1 MKEDIKDMK
10 AEIEELRKL
19 NKQFKKENKENKEK
33 RIKEYQEE
41 LTILLDKES
50 ITKEELK
57 NLITIKANLIPAEAL
72 KELGA
77 KHQKEIDES
86 VFDNL
91 IADMIVETL
100 KDNDIQE
107 LFSKV
112 YDELEIDIEKL
123 DSITPT
129 SYIMANNKMMNKLS
143 NGELKEGLTDL
154 LVIDRPR
161 KEVVTPISLNYDDEN
176 IQIVNKDK
184 RFTPYDRTV
193 HNSICS
199 IFEAGNGTFTPDQV
213 YRCMNG
219 LNNTEKVSPQAIGAV
234 TKSID
239 KTRRMYTKIEVEKEA
254 KEYGL
259 DKIKM
264 EDHILSARKITL
276 EAGGHE
282 VVGYKFN
289 YSNNSKPIIYEYAQM
304 TRQVLTIPRELLNT
318 KDVIRSTTEVTIIRE
333 YLIRR
338 IEVMKRK
345 GNKHQSNKI
354 RFTSINQEIGQ
365 DDPAKEKAKKIRD
378 NSSKLLDSFKDNDY
392 IKEYKFYKEGRS
404 FKGIEIFY

>member
-1 MKEDIKDMK
+1 MNEEIKKLKEKNKLLKDEIKQKQLREYEEILIELEGKEILSEEEVIKLIRKKVLLIDIKEKPTEVNVEQVIRDQIQQAFDSPEVDKLIQK
-10 AEIEELRKL
+10 ALRG
-19 NKQFKKENKENKEK
+19 KEPM
-33 RIKEYQEE
+33 R
-41 LTILLDKES
+41 
-50 ITKEELK
+50 
-57 NLITIKANLIPAEAL
+57 
-72 KELGA
+72 
-77 KHQKEIDES
+77 
-86 VFDNL
+86 
-91 IADMIVETL
+91 
-100 KDNDIQE
+100 
-107 LFSKV
+107 
-112 YDELEIDIEKL
+112 IEKL
-123 DSITPT
+123 DSIIPT
-129 SYIMANNKMMNKLS
+129 NYIMSNNKMMNKLA
-143 NGELKEGLTDL
+143 NGELQEGSTEL
-154 LVIDRPR
+154 LVISKKK

-184 RFTPYDRTV
+184 RFTPYDRAV

-199 IFEAGNGTFTPDQV
+199 IFEVGNSTFTPDQI

-259 DKIKM
+259 DKIVM

-289 YSNNSKPIIYEYAQM
+289 YSNNSKPIIYEYAQI
-304 TRQVLTIPRELLNT
+304 TGQVLSIPSELLNT

-354 RFTSINQEIGQ
+354 RFTSIYKEIGQ
-365 DDPAKEKAKKIRD
+365 DDPTKQKAQRVRENIE
-378 NSSKLLDSFKDNDY
+378 KLLGSFKDNDY
-392 IKEYKFYKEGRS
+392 IKGYKFYKEGRS
-404 FKGIEIFY
+404 FKGIEILY

>member
-10 AEIEELRKL
+10 AKIEELRKL

-57 NLITIKANLIPAEAL
+57 NLITIKANLIPAESL

-123 DSITPT
+123 NSIVPEK
-129 SYIMANNKMMNKLS
+129 YIIPNNKFINKLS
-143 NGELKEGLTDL
+143 NGVIEEGETDI
-154 LVIDRPR
+154 LVIDKPK
-161 KEVVTPISLNYDDEN
+161 KEVITKISLNYDDNN
-176 IQIVNKDK
+176 IEIFDKNK

-193 HNSICS
+193 HNAICS
-199 IFEAGNGTFTPDQV
+199 IYEAGNINFTPNQV

-219 LNNTEKVSPQAIGAV
+219 LNDNEKVSPQAIGAV
-234 TKSID
+234 TRSID
-239 KTRRMYTKIEVEKEA
+239 KTRRIYAKANYENEA
-254 KEYGL
+254 KAWKKDI
-259 DKIKM
+259 DKCII
-264 EDHILSARKITL
+264 EDNILSAKKITL
-276 EAGGHE
+276 EAGGNE
-282 VVGYKFN
+282 VVGYKI
-289 YSNNSKPIIYEYAQM
+289 NSKPILYEYAQVSG
-304 TRQVLTIPRELLNT
+304 QVLTVPSSLLNT
-318 KDVIRSTTEVTIIRE
+318 KDKINSSKEVTIIRE

-338 IEVMKRK
+338 IEVMKGK
-345 GNKHQSNKI
+345 NNKHQ
-354 RFTSINQEIGQ
+354 
-365 DDPAKEKAKKIRD
+365 AKKIKLEAIYEELGLKKVTKDKSRKIR
-378 NSSKLLDSFKDNDY
+378 NTTTKLLESFKNKKY
-392 IKEYKFYKEGRS
+392 IKNYEYYKSGRS
-404 FKGIEIFY
+404 IKGIDIFY